1 MAATSTTET
10 WDAAWTLTMRAK
22 RKELTD
28 NFFDA
33 YPTLDM
39 FRSGGALVTDNG
51 GKEIQCDLMYSGNS
65 AQYFSGYDVLNTD
78 AVDGITAAFYPFRYA
93 AVPITINY
101 TEEMENRKSDS
112 AMRLLAAKTEQSMLT
127 LRDQI
132 NSSIYSA
139 QTGKAPLGFQDIIAD
154 APGSSPTTLGGI
166 TVSSNTWW
174 KNKEFDFD
182 ATYGSNG
189 FRGITGTNFYQGM
202 LAMASLWN
210 DVSEGNEQPTNIF
223 TNNTIYAQFEEIFEG
238 TGYQR
243 LSSNDAPG
251 VDGRLPSFR
260 GIPVQY
266 DRDCASDKM
275 YFLNTKYL
283 KMHMQAGMNF
293 AKTPFKEPSNQMAK
307 VGFIVVGL
315 QITTNN
321 RRRQGVIHDLV
332 AS

>member
-1 MAATSTTET
+1 MAATSTTST

-51 GKEIQCDLMYSGNS
+51 GKEIQADLMYGGNT

-112 AMRLLAAKTEQSMLT
+112 AMKLLAAKTEQSMLT

-139 QTGKAPLGFQDIIAD
+139 QTGKAPLGLQDIIAD
-154 APGSSPTTLGGI
+154 APDSSPTTLGGI

-174 KNKEFDFD
+174 KNK
-182 ATYGSNG
+182 S
-189 FRGITGTNFYQGM
+189 TNAPADTSFVTINNTHFYEGM
-202 LAMASLWN
+202 LRMSTTWN

-223 TNNTIYAQFEEIFEG
+223 TTNAIYADFEEIFEG

-243 LSSNDAPG
+243 LSSKDAPG

-266 DRDCASDKM
+266 DRDCGTGRM

-283 KMHMQAGMNF
+283 KMHMQSGMNF

-321 RRRQGVIHDLV
+321 RRRQGVIYNLND
-332 AS
+332 

>member
-1 MAATSTTET
+1 
-10 WDAAWTLTMRAK
+10 MRAK

-51 GKEIQCDLMYSGNS
+51 GKEIQVDLMYGGNT

-101 TEEMENRKSDS
+101 TEEMENRKSDA
-112 AMRLLAAKTEQSMLT
+112 AMKLLAAKTEQSMLT

-139 QTGKAPLGFQDIIAD
+139 QTGKAPLGLQDIVAD
-154 APGSSPTTLGGI
+154 APGTSPTTLGGI

-174 KNKEFDFD
+174 KNKSNN
-182 ATYGSNG
+182 ATADTSFVTINN
-189 FRGITGTNFYQGM
+189 THFYEGM
-202 LAMASLWN
+202 LRMSTTWN

-223 TNNTIYAQFEEIFEG
+223 TTNAIYADFEEIFEG

-243 LSSNDAPG
+243 LSSKDAPG

-266 DRDCASDKM
+266 DRDCGTGRM

-307 VGFIVVGL
+307 VGFIVIGL
-315 QITTNN
+315 NLSVNN
-321 RRRQGVIHDLV
+321 RRRQGVIYNLND
-332 AS
+332 

>member
-1 MAATSTTET
+1 
-10 WDAAWTLTMRAK
+10 
-22 RKELTD
+22 
-28 NFFDA
+28 
-33 YPTLDM
+33 
-39 FRSGGALVTDNG
+39 
-51 GKEIQCDLMYSGNS
+51 MYGQNS

-78 AVDGITAAFYPFRYA
+78 AVDGVTAAFYPFRYA

-112 AMRLLAAKTEQSMLT
+112 AMKLLAAKTEQSMLT

-139 QTGKAPLGFQDIIAD
+139 QTGKAPLGFQGIIAD
-154 APGSSPTTLGGI
+154 APGTTPTTLGGI

-174 KNKEFDFD
+174 KNKANN
-182 ATYGSNG
+182 ATADTSFQTIVN
-189 FRGITGTNFYQGM
+189 TNFYEGM
-202 LAMASLWN
+202 VRMSTLWN
-210 DVSEGNEQPTNIF
+210 DVSESNEQPTNIF
-223 TNNTIYAQFEEIFEG
+223 TTNGIYADYEEIFEG

-243 LSSNDAPG
+243 LSSKDSPG

-266 DRDCASDKM
+266 DRDCGTGRI

-293 AKTPFKEPSNQMAK
+293 AKTPFKEPANQMAK

-321 RRRQGVIHDLV
+321 RRRQGVIYNVND
-332 AS
+332 

>member
-1 MAATSTTET
+1 MAATTTSEN

-51 GKEIQCDLMYSGNS
+51 GKEIQADILYAGNS
-65 AQYFSGYDVLNTD
+65 AQYFSGYDVLTTD

-93 AVPITINY
+93 AVPITINF
-101 TEEMENRKSDS
+101 TEEQENRKREA
-112 AMRLLAAKTEQSMLT
+112 AMSLLEAKTRQSMLT

-132 NSSIYSA
+132 NSSLYSA

-154 APGSSPTTLGGI
+154 VPGTSPTTLGGI
-166 TVSSNTWW
+166 TVSGNSWW
-174 KNKEFDFD
+174 QNKANN
-182 ATYGSNG
+182 ATADTSFKTIVN
-189 FRGITGTNFYQGM
+189 TNFYEGM
-202 LAMASLWN
+202 IRMSSRWN

-223 TNNTIYAQFEEIFEG
+223 TTNSIYADFEEIFEG

-243 LSSNDAPG
+243 LSGKDSPG

-266 DRDCASDKM
+266 DRDCGTGRM
-275 YFLNTKYL
+275 YFLNTNYL
-283 KMHMQAGMNF
+283 KLHMQAGMNF
-293 AKTPFKEPSNQMAK
+293 SKTPFKENANQLAK
-307 VGFIVVGL
+307 VAFITVGL
-315 QITTNN
+315 QVVTNN
-321 RRRQGVIHDLV
+321 RRRQGVIYNLND
-332 AS
+332 

>member
-39 FRSGGALVTDNG
+39 FRKGKALVTDNG
-51 GKEIQCDLMYSGNS
+51 GKEIQADIMYAGNS

-78 AVDGITAAFYPFRYA
+78 AVDGVTAAFYPFRYA
-93 AVPITINY
+93 AVPITINF
-101 TEEMENRKSDS
+101 TEEQENRKRDS
-112 AMRLLAAKTEQSMLT
+112 AMSLLEAKTRQSMLT

-132 NSSIYSA
+132 NTSLYSA

-154 APGSSPTTLGGI
+154 APGTTPTTLGGI
-166 TVSSNTWW
+166 TVSGNSWW
-174 KNKEFDFD
+174 QNKANN
-182 ATYGSNG
+182 ATADTSFTTIVN
-189 FRGITGTNFYQGM
+189 TNFYEGM
-202 LAMASLWN
+202 IRMSTLWN

-223 TNNTIYAQFEEIFEG
+223 TTNSIYADFEEIFEG

-243 LSSNDAPG
+243 LTGKDSPG

-266 DRDCASDKM
+266 DRDCGTGRM
-275 YFLNTKYL
+275 YFFNTNYL
-283 KMHMQAGMNF
+283 KMHMQSGMNF
-293 AKTPFKEPSNQMAK
+293 SKTPFRENSNQLAK
-307 VGFIVVGL
+307 VAFITVGL
-315 QITTNN
+315 QVVTNN
-321 RRRQGVIHDLV
+321 RRRQGVIYNLND
-332 AS
+332 

>member
-51 GKEIQCDLMYSGNS
+51 GKEIQADLMYSGNS

-78 AVDGITAAFYPFRYA
+78 AVDGITAAFFPFRYA

-112 AMRLLAAKTEQSMLT
+112 AMKLLAAKTEQSMLT

-139 QTGKAPLGFQDIIAD
+139 QTGKAPLGFQDIVAD
-154 APGSSPTTLGGI
+154 APGTSPTTLGGI

-174 KNKEFDFD
+174 KNKSNN
-182 ATYGSNG
+182 ATSDTSFQTIVN
-189 FRGITGTNFYQGM
+189 TNFYEGM
-202 LAMASLWN
+202 VRMSTLWN
-210 DVSEGNEQPTNIF
+210 DVSEGNEQPSNIF
-223 TNNTIYAQFEEIFEG
+223 TTNGIYADYEEIFEG

-243 LSSNDAPG
+243 LTGKDSPG

-266 DRDCASDKM
+266 DRDCGTGRM

-321 RRRQGVIHDLV
+321 RRRQGVIYNLND
-332 AS
+332 

>member
-1 MAATSTTET
+1 MVATTTTEN

-39 FRSGGALVTDNG
+39 FRQGNALITDNG
-51 GKEIQCDLMYSGNS
+51 GKEIQADILYAGNS

-93 AVPITINY
+93 AVPITINF
-101 TEEMENRKSDS
+101 TEEQENRKREA
-112 AMRLLAAKTEQSMLT
+112 AMSLLEAKTRQSMLT

-132 NSSIYSA
+132 NTSLYSA

-154 APGSSPTTLGGI
+154 APSSTPTTLGGI
-166 TVSSNTWW
+166 TVSGNSWW
-174 KNKEFDFD
+174 QNKANN
-182 ATYGSNG
+182 ATADTSFKTIVN
-189 FRGITGTNFYQGM
+189 TNFYEGM
-202 LAMASLWN
+202 IRMSTTWN

-223 TNNTIYAQFEEIFEG
+223 TTNSIYADFEEIFEG

-243 LSSNDAPG
+243 LSGKDSPG

-266 DRDCASDKM
+266 DRDCGTGRM
-275 YFLNTKYL
+275 YFLNTNYL
-283 KMHMQAGMNF
+283 KLHMQSGMNF
-293 AKTPFKEPSNQMAK
+293 SKTPFRENSNQLAR
-307 VGFIVVGL
+307 VAFICVGL
-315 QITTNN
+315 NLTTTA
-321 RRRQGVIHDLV
+321 RRRQGVIYNLND
-332 AS
+332 

>member
-39 FRSGGALVTDNG
+39 FRKGNALVTDNG
-51 GKEIQCDLMYSGNS
+51 GKEIQADIMYAGNS

-78 AVDGITAAFYPFRYA
+78 AVDGVTAAFYPFRYA
-93 AVPITINY
+93 AVPITINF
-101 TEEMENRKSDS
+101 TEEQENRKRDS
-112 AMRLLAAKTEQSMLT
+112 AMSLLEAKTRQSMLT

-132 NSSIYSA
+132 NTSLYSA

-154 APGSSPTTLGGI
+154 APGTTPTKLGGI
-166 TVSSNTWW
+166 TVSGNSWW
-174 KNKEFDFD
+174 QNKANN
-182 ATYGSNG
+182 ATADTSFTTIVN
-189 FRGITGTNFYQGM
+189 TNFYEGM
-202 LAMASLWN
+202 IRMSTLWN

-223 TNNTIYAQFEEIFEG
+223 TTNSIYADFEEIFEG

-243 LSSNDAPG
+243 LSGKDSPG

-266 DRDCASDKM
+266 DRDCGTGRM
-275 YFLNTKYL
+275 YFFNTNYL
-283 KMHMQAGMNF
+283 KMHMQSGMNF
-293 AKTPFKEPSNQMAK
+293 SKTPFRENSNQLAK
-307 VGFIVVGL
+307 VAFITVGL
-315 QITTNN
+315 QVVTNN
-321 RRRQGVIHDLV
+321 RRRQGVIYNLND
-332 AS
+332 

>member
-1 MAATSTTET
+1 MAATSTTST

-139 QTGKAPLGFQDIIAD
+139 QTGKAPLGFQDLIAD
-154 APGSSPTTLGGI
+154 APGTSPTTLGGI

-174 KNKEFDFD
+174 KNKSNN
-182 ATYGSNG
+182 ATADTSFVTINN
-189 FRGITGTNFYQGM
+189 THFYEGM
-202 LAMASLWN
+202 LRMSTTWN

-223 TNNTIYAQFEEIFEG
+223 TTNAIYADFEEIFEG

-243 LSSNDAPG
+243 LSSKDAPG

-266 DRDCASDKM
+266 DRDCGTGRM

-293 AKTPFKEPSNQMAK
+293 AKTPFKEPSTQMAK
-307 VGFIVVGL
+307 VGFILVGL

-321 RRRQGVIHDLV
+321 RRRQGVIYNLN
-332 AS
+332 A

>member
-1 MAATSTTET
+1 MAATSTTST
-10 WDAAWTLTMRAK
+10 WDSAWTLTMRAK

-51 GKEIQCDLMYSGNS
+51 GKEIQVDLMYGGNT

-101 TEEMENRKSDS
+101 TEEMENRKSDA
-112 AMRLLAAKTEQSMLT
+112 AMKLLAAKTEQSMLT

-139 QTGKAPLGFQDIIAD
+139 QTGKAPLGFQDIVAD
-154 APGSSPTTLGGI
+154 APSSSPTTLGGI
-166 TVSSNTWW
+166 TISSNTWW
-174 KNKEFDFD
+174 QNKANN
-182 ATYGSNG
+182 ATADTSFVTINN
-189 FRGITGTNFYQGM
+189 THFYEGM
-202 LAMASLWN
+202 LRMSTTWN

-223 TNNTIYAQFEEIFEG
+223 TTNAIYADFEEIFEG

-243 LSSNDAPG
+243 LSSKDAPG

-266 DRDCASDKM
+266 DRDCGTGRM

-307 VGFIVVGL
+307 VGFIVIGL
-315 QITTNN
+315 NLSVNN
-321 RRRQGVIHDLV
+321 RRRQGVIYNLND
-332 AS
+332 

>member
-1 MAATSTTET
+1 
-10 WDAAWTLTMRAK
+10 
-22 RKELTD
+22 
-28 NFFDA
+28 
-33 YPTLDM
+33 M
-39 FRSGGALVTDNG
+39 FRSGGALITDNG
-51 GKEIQCDLMYSGNS
+51 GKEIQADLMYGGNT

-112 AMRLLAAKTEQSMLT
+112 AMKLLAAKTEQSMLT

-154 APGSSPTTLGGI
+154 APGTTPTTLGGV

-174 KNKEFDFD
+174 KNKANN
-182 ATYGSNG
+182 ATADTSFKTIVN
-189 FRGITGTNFYQGM
+189 TNFYEGM
-202 LAMASLWN
+202 VRMSTLWN

-223 TNNTIYAQFEEIFEG
+223 TTNGIYADYEEIFEG

-243 LSSNDAPG
+243 LTSKDQPG

-266 DRDCASDKM
+266 DRDCGSGRM

-293 AKTPFKEPSNQMAK
+293 AKTPFKEPANQMAK

-321 RRRQGVIHDLV
+321 RRRQGVIYNLV
-332 AS
+332 

>member
-1 MAATSTTET
+1 MPATSTTST

-51 GKEIQCDLMYSGNS
+51 GKEIQADLMYGSNS

-112 AMRLLAAKTEQSMLT
+112 AMKLLAAKTEQSMLT

-154 APGSSPTTLGGI
+154 APSSSPTTLGGI
-166 TVSSNTWW
+166 SVSANTWW
-174 KNKEFDFD
+174 QNKANN
-182 ATYGSNG
+182 ATADTSFQTIVN
-189 FRGITGTNFYQGM
+189 TNFYEGM
-202 LAMASLWN
+202 VRMSTTWN
-210 DVSEGNEQPTNIF
+210 DTSEGNEQPTNIF
-223 TNNTIYAQFEEIFEG
+223 TTNSIYADFEEIFEG

-243 LSSNDAPG
+243 LSANDAPG

-266 DRDCASDKM
+266 DRDCGTGRM
-275 YFLNTKYL
+275 YFLNTNYL

-321 RRRQGVIHDLV
+321 RRRQGVIFNLND
-332 AS
+332 

>member
-39 FRSGGALVTDNG
+39 FRSGKALVTDNG
-51 GKEIQCDLMYSGNS
+51 GKEIQADLMYSGNS

-78 AVDGITAAFYPFRYA
+78 AVDGVTAAFYPFRYA

-101 TEEMENRKSDS
+101 TEEMENRKSDA
-112 AMRLLAAKTEQSMLT
+112 AMKLLAVKTEQSMLT

-132 NSSIYSA
+132 NASLYSA

-154 APGSSPTTLGGI
+154 APATTPTTLGGI
-166 TVSSNTWW
+166 TISGNSWW
-174 KNKEFDFD
+174 KNKAEN
-182 ATYGSNG
+182 ATADTSFKTIVN
-189 FRGITGTNFYQGM
+189 TNFYEGM
-202 LAMASLWN
+202 IRMSTLWN
-210 DVSEGNEQPTNIF
+210 EVSEGNEQPTNIF
-223 TNNTIYAQFEEIFEG
+223 TSNAIYADYEEIFEG

-243 LSSNDAPG
+243 LTAKDKPG

-260 GIPVQY
+260 GVPVQY
-266 DRDCASDKM
+266 DRDCASDRI

-283 KMHMQAGMNF
+283 KMHMQSGMNF
-293 AKTPFKEPSNQMAK
+293 AKSPFKEPANQMAK
-307 VGFIVVGL
+307 VAFILIGL

-321 RRRQGVIHDLV
+321 RRRLGVVYNVND
-332 AS
+332 

>member
-51 GKEIQCDLMYSGNS
+51 GKEIQCDLMYGSNQS
-65 AQYFSGYDVLNTD
+65 QYFSGYDVLNTD

-101 TEEMENRKSDS
+101 TEEMENRKSES
-112 AMRLLAAKTEQSMLT
+112 AMKLLAAKTEQSMLT

-132 NSSIYSA
+132 NSSLYSA
-139 QTGKAPLGFQDIIAD
+139 QTGKAPLGFQDLIAD
-154 APGSSPTTLGGI
+154 APGTSPTTLGGI

-174 KNKEFDFD
+174 KNKSNN
-182 ATYGSNG
+182 ATADTSFVTINN
-189 FRGITGTNFYQGM
+189 THFYEGM
-202 LAMASLWN
+202 LRMSTTWN

-223 TNNTIYAQFEEIFEG
+223 TTNAIYADFEEIFEG

-243 LSSNDAPG
+243 LSSKDAPG

-266 DRDCASDKM
+266 DRDCGTGRM

-315 QITTNN
+315 QITTSN

>member
-51 GKEIQCDLMYSGNS
+51 GKEIQCDLMYGSNQS
-65 AQYFSGYDVLNTD
+65 QYFSGYDVLNTD

-112 AMRLLAAKTEQSMLT
+112 AMKLLAAKTEQSMLS

-139 QTGKAPLGFQDIIAD
+139 QTGKAPLGLQDIIAD
-154 APGSSPTTLGGI
+154 APDSSPTTLGGI

-174 KNKEFDFD
+174 KNKSNN
-182 ATYGSNG
+182 ATADTSFVTINN
-189 FRGITGTNFYQGM
+189 THFYEGM
-202 LAMASLWN
+202 LRMSTTWN

-223 TNNTIYAQFEEIFEG
+223 TTNAIYADFEEIFEG

-243 LSSNDAPG
+243 LSSKDAPG

-266 DRDCASDKM
+266 DRDCGTGRM

-321 RRRQGVIHDLV
+321 RRRQGVIYNLND
-332 AS
+332 

>member
-51 GKEIQCDLMYSGNS
+51 GKEIQADLMYAANS

-112 AMRLLAAKTEQSMLT
+112 AMKLLAAKTEQSMLT

-154 APGSSPTTLGGI
+154 APASSPTTLGGI
-166 TVSSNTWW
+166 TISSNSWW
-174 KNKEFDFD
+174 QNKANN
-182 ATYGSNG
+182 ATSDTSFQTIVN
-189 FRGITGTNFYQGM
+189 TNFYQGM
-202 LAMASLWN
+202 IRMSTLWN

-223 TNNTIYAQFEEIFEG
+223 TTNGIYADYEEIFEG
-238 TGYQR
+238 IGYQR
-243 LSSNDAPG
+243 LSGKDSPG

-266 DRDCASDKM
+266 DRDCGTGRM

-321 RRRQGVIHDLV
+321 RRRQGVIYNIND
-332 AS
+332 

>member
-10 WDAAWTLTMRAK
+10 WDAAWTLTMRSK

-51 GKEIQCDLMYSGNS
+51 GKEIQVDLMYGGNT

-112 AMRLLAAKTEQSMLT
+112 AMKLLAAKTEQSMLT

-139 QTGKAPLGFQDIIAD
+139 QTGKAPLGFQDIVAD
-154 APGSSPTTLGGI
+154 APGTSPTTLGGI

-174 KNKEFDFD
+174 KNKANN
-182 ATYGSNG
+182 ATADTSFVTINN
-189 FRGITGTNFYQGM
+189 THFYEGM
-202 LAMASLWN
+202 LRMSTTWN

-223 TNNTIYAQFEEIFEG
+223 TTNAIYADFEEIFEG

-243 LSSNDAPG
+243 LSSKDAPG

-266 DRDCASDKM
+266 DRDCGTGRM

-307 VGFIVVGL
+307 VGFIVIGL
-315 QITTNN
+315 NLSVNN
-321 RRRQGVIHDLV
+321 RRRQGVIYNLND
-332 AS
+332 

>member
-39 FRSGGALVTDNG
+39 FRSGKALVTDNG
-51 GKEIQCDLMYSGNS
+51 GKEIQADLLYSGNS

-78 AVDGITAAFYPFRYA
+78 AVDGVTAAFYPFRYA

-101 TEEMENRKSDS
+101 TEEMENRKSDA
-112 AMRLLAAKTEQSMLT
+112 AMKLLAVKTEQSMLT

-132 NSSIYSA
+132 NASLYSA

-154 APGSSPTTLGGI
+154 APATTPTTLGGI
-166 TVSSNTWW
+166 TISSNSWW
-174 KNKEFDFD
+174 KNKAEN
-182 ATYGSNG
+182 ATADTSFKTIVN
-189 FRGITGTNFYQGM
+189 TNFYEGM
-202 LAMASLWN
+202 IRMSTLWN
-210 DVSEGNEQPTNIF
+210 EVSEGNEQPTNIF
-223 TNNTIYAQFEEIFEG
+223 TSNAIYADYEEIFEG

-243 LSSNDAPG
+243 LTAKDKPG

-260 GIPVQY
+260 GVPVQY
-266 DRDCASDKM
+266 DRDCASDRI

-283 KMHMQAGMNF
+283 KMHMQSGMNF
-293 AKTPFKEPSNQMAK
+293 AKSPFKEPANQMAK
-307 VGFIVVGL
+307 VGFILIGL

-321 RRRQGVIHDLV
+321 RRRLGVVYNVND
-332 AS
+332 

>member
-1 MAATSTTET
+1 MAATSTTST

-51 GKEIQCDLMYSGNS
+51 GKEIQADLMYGGNT

-154 APGSSPTTLGGI
+154 APDSSPTTLGGI

-174 KNKEFDFD
+174 KNKSNN
-182 ATYGSNG
+182 ATADTSFVTINN
-189 FRGITGTNFYQGM
+189 THFYEGM
-202 LAMASLWN
+202 LRMSTTWN

-223 TNNTIYAQFEEIFEG
+223 TTNAIYADFEEIFEG

-243 LSSNDAPG
+243 LSSKDAPG

-266 DRDCASDKM
+266 DRDCGTGRM

-321 RRRQGVIHDLV
+321 RRRQGVIYNLND
-332 AS
+332 

>member
-10 WDAAWTLTMRAK
+10 WDAAWTLTMRSK

-51 GKEIQCDLMYSGNS
+51 GKEIQVDLMYGGNT

-112 AMRLLAAKTEQSMLT
+112 AMKLLAAKTEQSMLT

-139 QTGKAPLGFQDIIAD
+139 QTGKAPLGFQDIVAD
-154 APGSSPTTLGGI
+154 APGTSPTTLGGI

-174 KNKEFDFD
+174 KNKANN
-182 ATYGSNG
+182 ATADTSFVTINN
-189 FRGITGTNFYQGM
+189 THFYEGM
-202 LAMASLWN
+202 LRMSTTWN

-223 TNNTIYAQFEEIFEG
+223 TTNAIYADFEEIFEG

-243 LSSNDAPG
+243 LSSKDAPG

-266 DRDCASDKM
+266 DRDCGTGRM

-321 RRRQGVIHDLV
+321 RRRQGVIYNLND
-332 AS
+332 

>member
-51 GKEIQCDLMYSGNS
+51 GKEIQADLMYSGNS

-132 NSSIYSA
+132 NASIYSA
-139 QTGKAPLGFQDIIAD
+139 QTGKAPLGFQDLIAD
-154 APGSSPTTLGGI
+154 APGTSPTTLGGI

-174 KNKEFDFD
+174 KNKSNN
-182 ATYGSNG
+182 ATADTSFVTINN
-189 FRGITGTNFYQGM
+189 THFYEGM
-202 LAMASLWN
+202 LRMSTTWN

-223 TNNTIYAQFEEIFEG
+223 TTNAIYADFEEIFEG

-243 LSSNDAPG
+243 LSSKDAPG

-266 DRDCASDKM
+266 DRDCGTGRM

-321 RRRQGVIHDLV
+321 RRRQGVIYNLND
-332 AS
+332 

>member
-51 GKEIQCDLMYSGNS
+51 GKEIQADLMYGQNS

-112 AMRLLAAKTEQSMLT
+112 AMKLLAAKTEQSMLT

-139 QTGKAPLGFQDIIAD
+139 QTGKAPLGFQDLIAD
-154 APGSSPTTLGGI
+154 APGTTPTTLGGVTI
-166 TVSSNTWW
+166 SSNTWW
-174 KNKEFDFD
+174 KNKTNN
-182 ATYGSNG
+182 ATADTSFKTIVN
-189 FRGITGTNFYQGM
+189 TNFYEGM
-202 LAMASLWN
+202 VRMSTTWN

-223 TNNTIYAQFEEIFEG
+223 TTNGIYADYEEIFEG

-243 LSSNDAPG
+243 LSSKDAPG

-266 DRDCASDKM
+266 DRDCGTGRM
-275 YFLNTKYL
+275 YFMNTKYL

-321 RRRQGVIHDLV
+321 RRRQGVIYNLND
-332 AS
+332 

>member
-51 GKEIQCDLMYSGNS
+51 GKEIQADLMYGGNS

-78 AVDGITAAFYPFRYA
+78 AVDGVTAAFYPFRYA

-112 AMRLLAAKTEQSMLT
+112 AMKLLAAKTEQAMLT

-132 NSSIYSA
+132 NTSLYSA
-139 QTGKAPLGFQDIIAD
+139 QTGKAPLGFQDLIAD
-154 APGSSPTTLGGI
+154 APGTTPTTLGGVTI
-166 TVSSNTWW
+166 SSNTWW
-174 KNKEFDFD
+174 KNKANN
-182 ATYGSNG
+182 ATADTSFKTIVN
-189 FRGITGTNFYQGM
+189 TNFYEGM
-202 LAMASLWN
+202 VRLSTTWN

-223 TNNTIYAQFEEIFEG
+223 TTNGIYADYEEIFEG

-243 LSSNDAPG
+243 LTSKDSPG

-266 DRDCASDKM
+266 DRDCGTGRI

-293 AKTPFKEPSNQMAK
+293 AKTPFKEPANQMAK

-321 RRRQGVIHDLV
+321 RRRQGVIYNIND
-332 AS
+332 

>member
-10 WDAAWTLTMRAK
+10 WDAAWTLTMRSK

-51 GKEIQCDLMYSGNS
+51 GKEVEVALQYGGNS

-112 AMRLLAAKTEQSMLT
+112 AMKLLAAKTEQSMLT

-139 QTGKAPLGFQDIIAD
+139 QTGKAPLGLQDIIAD
-154 APGSSPTTLGGI
+154 APSSSPTTLGGI
-166 TVSSNTWW
+166 TISSNTWW
-174 KNKEFDFD
+174 QNKANN
-182 ATYGSNG
+182 ATADTSFVTINN
-189 FRGITGTNFYQGM
+189 THFYEGM
-202 LAMASLWN
+202 LRMSTTWN

-223 TNNTIYAQFEEIFEG
+223 TTNGIYADFEEIFEG

-243 LSSNDAPG
+243 LSSKDAPG

-266 DRDCASDKM
+266 DRDCGTGRM
-275 YFLNTKYL
+275 YFMNTKYL

-321 RRRQGVIHDLV
+321 RRRQGVIYNLND
-332 AS
+332 

>member
-51 GKEIQCDLMYSGNS
+51 GKEIQVDLMYGGNT

-101 TEEMENRKSDS
+101 TEEMENRKSDA
-112 AMRLLAAKTEQSMLT
+112 AMKLLAAKTEQSMLT

-132 NSSIYSA
+132 NASIYSA
-139 QTGKAPLGFQDIIAD
+139 QPGKAPVGFQDIIAD
-154 APGSSPTTLGGI
+154 APGTTPTTLGGI

-174 KNKEFDFD
+174 KNKSNN
-182 ATYGSNG
+182 ATADTSFVTINN
-189 FRGITGTNFYQGM
+189 THFYEGM
-202 LAMASLWN
+202 LRMSTTWN

-223 TNNTIYAQFEEIFEG
+223 TTNAIYADFEEIFEG

-243 LSSNDAPG
+243 LSSKDAPG

-266 DRDCASDKM
+266 DRDCGTGRM

-307 VGFIVVGL
+307 VGFIVIGL
-315 QITTNN
+315 NLSVNN
-321 RRRQGVIHDLV
+321 RRRQGVIYNLND
-332 AS
+332 

>member
-1 MAATSTTET
+1 MAATSTTST

-51 GKEIQCDLMYSGNS
+51 GKEIQVDLMYGGNT

-112 AMRLLAAKTEQSMLT
+112 AMKLLAAKTEQSMLT

-139 QTGKAPLGFQDIIAD
+139 QTGKAPLGFQDLIAD
-154 APGSSPTTLGGI
+154 APGTSPTTLGGI

-174 KNKEFDFD
+174 KNKSNN
-182 ATYGSNG
+182 ATADTSFVTINN
-189 FRGITGTNFYQGM
+189 THFYEGM
-202 LAMASLWN
+202 LRMSTTWN

-223 TNNTIYAQFEEIFEG
+223 TTNAIYADFEEIFEG

-243 LSSNDAPG
+243 LSSKDAPG

-266 DRDCASDKM
+266 DRDCGTGRM

-307 VGFIVVGL
+307 VGFIVIGL
-315 QITTNN
+315 NLSVNN
-321 RRRQGVIHDLV
+321 RRRQGVIYNLND
-332 AS
+332 

>member
-51 GKEIQCDLMYSGNS
+51 GKEIQCDLLYGSNQS
-65 AQYFSGYDVLNTD
+65 QYFSGYDVLNTD

-112 AMRLLAAKTEQSMLT
+112 AMKLLAAKPEQSMLS

-154 APGSSPTTLGGI
+154 APGTSPTTLGGI

-174 KNKEFDFD
+174 KNKSNN
-182 ATYGSNG
+182 ATADTSFVTINN
-189 FRGITGTNFYQGM
+189 THFYEGM
-202 LAMASLWN
+202 LRMSTTWN

-223 TNNTIYAQFEEIFEG
+223 TTNAIYADFEESFEG

-243 LSSNDAPG
+243 LSSKDAPG

-266 DRDCASDKM
+266 DRDCGTGRM

-321 RRRQGVIHDLV
+321 RRRQGVIYNLND
-332 AS
+332 

>member
-51 GKEIQCDLMYSGNS
+51 GKEIQQDLMYGSNS
-65 AQYFSGYDVLNTD
+65 SQYFSGYDVLNTD

-112 AMRLLAAKTEQSMLT
+112 AMKLLAAKTEQSMLS

-154 APGSSPTTLGGI
+154 APGTTPTTLGGV

-174 KNKEFDFD
+174 KNKTNN
-182 ATYGSNG
+182 ATADTSFKTIVN
-189 FRGITGTNFYQGM
+189 TNFYEGM
-202 LAMASLWN
+202 VRMSTTWN

-223 TNNTIYAQFEEIFEG
+223 TTNSIYADYEEIFEG

-243 LSSNDAPG
+243 LSSKDSPG

-266 DRDCASDKM
+266 DRDCGTGRI

-293 AKTPFKEPSNQMAK
+293 AKTPFKEPANQMAK

-321 RRRQGVIHDLV
+321 RRRQGVIYNVND
-332 AS
+332 

>member
-51 GKEIQCDLMYSGNS
+51 GKEIQVDLMYGGNT

-112 AMRLLAAKTEQSMLT
+112 AMKLLAAKTEQSMLT

-139 QTGKAPLGFQDIIAD
+139 QTGKAPLGFQDIVAD
-154 APGSSPTTLGGI
+154 APGTSPTTLGGI

-174 KNKEFDFD
+174 KNKANN
-182 ATYGSNG
+182 ATADTSFVTINN
-189 FRGITGTNFYQGM
+189 THFYEGM
-202 LAMASLWN
+202 LRMSTTWN

-223 TNNTIYAQFEEIFEG
+223 TTNAIYADFEEIFEG

-243 LSSNDAPG
+243 LSSKDAPG

-266 DRDCASDKM
+266 DRDCGTGRM

-307 VGFIVVGL
+307 VGFIVIGL
-315 QITTNN
+315 NLSVNN
-321 RRRQGVIHDLV
+321 RRRQGVIYNLND
-332 AS
+332 

>member
-1 MAATSTTET
+1 MAATSTTST

-51 GKEIQCDLMYSGNS
+51 GKEIQVDLMYGGNT

-101 TEEMENRKSDS
+101 TEEMENRKSDA
-112 AMRLLAAKTEQSMLT
+112 AMKLLAAKTEQSMLT

-139 QTGKAPLGFQDIIAD
+139 QTGKAPLGLQDIVAD
-154 APGSSPTTLGGI
+154 APGTSPTTLGGI

-174 KNKEFDFD
+174 KNKSNN
-182 ATYGSNG
+182 ATADTSFVTINN
-189 FRGITGTNFYQGM
+189 THFYEGM
-202 LAMASLWN
+202 LRMSTTWN

-223 TNNTIYAQFEEIFEG
+223 TTNAIYADFEEIFEG

-243 LSSNDAPG
+243 LSSKDAPG

-266 DRDCASDKM
+266 DRDCGTGRM

-283 KMHMQAGMNF
+283 KMHIQAGMNF

-307 VGFIVVGL
+307 VGFIVIGL
-315 QITTNN
+315 NLSVNN
-321 RRRQGVIHDLV
+321 RRRQGVIYNLND
-332 AS
+332 

>member
-51 GKEIQCDLMYSGNS
+51 GKEIQSDLMYASNS

-112 AMRLLAAKTEQSMLT
+112 AMKLLAAKTEQSMLT

-154 APGSSPTTLGGI
+154 APGTSPTTLGGI

-174 KNKEFDFD
+174 KNKSNN
-182 ATYGSNG
+182 ATADTSFVTINNTH
-189 FRGITGTNFYQGM
+189 FFEGM
-202 LAMASLWN
+202 QRMSTTWN
-210 DVSEGNEQPTNIF
+210 DVSEGNEQPSNIF
-223 TNNTIYAQFEEIFEG
+223 TTNAIYADFEEIFEG

-243 LSSNDAPG
+243 LTGKDSPG

-266 DRDCASDKM
+266 DRDCGTGRM

-315 QITTNN
+315 QITSNN
-321 RRRQGVIHDLV
+321 RRRQGVIYNLND
-332 AS
+332 